1 MASKKETVY
10 EVTIDDIMGVCE
22 EYYDAVTALV
32 KQGLS
37 VEKAKNITSTLTAQ
51 LIKIIELAED
61 GEDD

>member
-1 MASKKETVY
+1 MVSKKETVY
-10 EVTIDDIMGVCE
+10 EVTIDDVMEVCE
-22 EYYDAVTALV
+22 EYYDTVTALI

-37 VEKAKNITSTLTAQ
+37 VEKAKKITSALTAQ

>member
-10 EVTIDDIMGVCE
+10 EVTIDDVMEVCE

-32 KQGLS
+32 KKGLP

-51 LIKIIELAED
+51 LIKIIELTED